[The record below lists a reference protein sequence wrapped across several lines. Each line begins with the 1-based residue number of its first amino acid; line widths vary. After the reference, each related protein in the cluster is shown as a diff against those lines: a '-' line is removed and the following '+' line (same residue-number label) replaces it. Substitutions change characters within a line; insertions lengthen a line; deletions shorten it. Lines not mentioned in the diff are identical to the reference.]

1 MASKAARVPE
11 GYHTLTPYIIVAD
24 AARALEF
31 YKNAFGAIEVM
42 RLPGAAGRIGHA
54 EIRIGDSMVM
64 LADEFP
70 EMDMLGPQS
79 RGGATASLLLYTEDV
94 DAMFARA
101 LDAGATAERPPEDQF
116 YGDRMGT
123 LLDPFGQRWSV
134 ATHIE
139 DVSEEEMRR
148 RMESAMPCGEE
159 NAAAPTPE
167 TV

>member
-54 EIRIGDSMVM
+54 EIRIGDSRVM

-70 EMDMLGPQS
+70 EMDARGPITI
-79 RGGATASLLLYTEDV
+79 GGTPVSLHLYVADADASVE
-94 DAMFARA
+94 RA
-101 LDAGATAERPPEDQF
+101 LAAGATLKRPVQDQF
-116 YGDRMGT
+116 YGDRMGGVV
-123 LLDPFGQRWSV
+123 DPFGHVWWL
-134 ATHIE
+134 ATRKEHLSIDE
-139 DVSEEEMRR
+139 LRR
-148 RMESAMPCGEE
+148 RAEALVKQHGG
-159 NAAAPTPE
+159 
-167 TV
+167 